1 MRGWCLPHSTLD
13 MIGKSC
19 WLEIDRLYG
28 WNRSCWVFGH
38 PFVFV
43 LVGQFIY
50 SMIGINIKVAYYM
63 SIEYI
68 YAINIINMTWSHFF
82 FCIYLWWFLFILS
95 SLWTIKKK
103 QPDDKAQ
110 SNTTIIYALY
120 GTDLRS
126 FVVQNKSEY
135 YWEVSGSK

>member
-1 MRGWCLPHSTLD
+1 
-13 MIGKSC
+13 
-19 WLEIDRLYG
+19 
-28 WNRSCWVFGH
+28 
-38 PFVFV
+38 
-43 LVGQFIY
+43 
-50 SMIGINIKVAYYM
+50 MIGINIKVAYYM

-82 FCIYLWWFLFILS
+82 CIYIENVMISVYFIITLNH
-95 SLWTIKKK
+95 KEK